1 MDLVMG
7 YIALMILSIIVQ
19 IILVILAG
27 MLLVG
32 LGFVVYA
39 IVKYFKNGRQF
50 IKATKNKLILG
61 IGLATIPLLLLG
73 LVGKIKINEN
83 VRNSRDLY
91 YQATSGTVEGMRE
104 ILESGVPADCKAFD
118 LSLKTNAAAEGT
130 ETTILGYLVIH
141 YNDQHNER
149 DQYGEKIQL
158 LIDYGAD
165 VNRKMGYISMP
176 DKIATPLLMAFEHRN
191 SNVIE
196 LLLKNGADVN
206 ARYPDGETALQ
217 KINKDIE
224 NYGPDG
230 YRYDEDLYNKFLKI
244 RALLLKYGAK

>member
-1 MDLVMG
+1 MG
-7 YIALMILSIIVQ
+7 YFALMILGFIIQ
-19 IILVILAG
+19 IILAVLAG

-61 IGLATIPLLLLG
+61 ICLAVVPISLLVP
-73 LVGKIKINEN
+73 VGINKLEEN
-83 VRNSRDLY
+83 AKNSRDLY
-91 YQATSGTVEGMRE
+91 YQATSGTVEGMRK

-118 LSLKTNAAAEGT
+118 LSMRTNAAAKGT

-141 YNDQHNER
+141 YNDQNNER

-191 SNVIE
+191 INIIE

-244 RALLLKYGAK
+244 RAVLLKYGAE

>member
-1 MDLVMG
+1 MG
-7 YIALMILSIIVQ
+7 YVGLMIFSIVVH
-19 IILVILAG
+19 IILAILAV
-27 MLLVG
+27 MLFVG

-39 IVKYFKNGRQF
+39 IVKYFKNGGQF
-50 IKATKNKLILG
+50 IKETKNKLILG
-61 IGLATIPLLLLG
+61 IGLAAMPLLLLG

-104 ILESGVPADCKAFD
+104 ILENGVPADCKAFD
-118 LSLKTNAAAEGT
+118 LSGKTNALAEGT

-141 YNDQHNER
+141 YNDQHNEPE
-149 DQYGEKIQL
+149 QYGEKIQL

-176 DKIATPLLMAFEHRN
+176 DKIVTPLLMAVDHRN
-191 SNVIE
+191 SDAAE

-206 ARYPDGETALQ
+206 ARYADGETALQ
-217 KINKDIE
+217 KLNKDIDY
-224 NYGPDG
+224 YGPDG
-230 YRYDEDLYNKFLKI
+230 YRYDEDFYNKLLKV
-244 RALLLKYGAK
+244 RSVLLKYGAE